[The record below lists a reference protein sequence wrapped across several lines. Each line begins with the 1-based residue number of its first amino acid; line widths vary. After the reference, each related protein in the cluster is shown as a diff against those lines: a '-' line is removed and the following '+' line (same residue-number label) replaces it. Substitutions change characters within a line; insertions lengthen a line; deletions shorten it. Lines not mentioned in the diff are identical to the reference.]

1 MVKLRDINCSS
12 PVFFERLYLLIYLL
26 TYRQH
31 AALTACVSV
40 LLRVTAPTDL
50 SGGAGH
56 QQTCLEVR
64 DTNRPV
70 WRYGSPTDLS
80 GGAGHQQT
88 CLEVRVTHRQTCLEV
103 RVTNRQTCLEVRVT
117 NRPVWRYGSPTD
129 LSGGTGH
136 QQTDLS
142 GGTGHQQTDLSGGTG
157 HQQTCLEVRVCRDE
171 QVGTRER
178 QCMQL

>member
-1 MVKLRDINCSS
+1 MPKIISERCELVMVKLRDINCSS

-70 WRYGSPTDLS
+70 WR
-80 GGAGHQQT
+80 
-88 CLEVRVTHRQTCLEV
+88 C
-103 RVTNRQTCLEVRVT
+103 
-117 NRPVWRYGSPTD
+117 GSPTD